1 MSQIKFTRTESHKT
15 AVFFITFFSYAF
27 FHANRKAFSN
37 VKSSAAEV
45 WTPHNLTDRI
55 LEPRD
60 LWYSH
65 DMFESN
71 DDAVKFEGVL
81 DTAFMLA
88 YAVGLFLNGYIGD
101 RVNMRI
107 LLSVG
112 MAATSVLVFIFGCVC
127 EWTLFYNKYF
137 YVIIW
142 IVNGLMQSTGW
153 PVVVACMGNWFGHSS
168 RGVLLGVW
176 SACASVG
183 NIIGALLVSSVL
195 SYGYQYA
202 FMVTSTVLLAGSF
215 VVFVGLIPSPADVGL
230 DPPPSED
237 IVKHGSVNTVAEDTA
252 PLLNGPPVESSHYT
266 SEDERDV
273 VYDVQAVKPTSMS
286 FLKACLLPGVIP
298 YSLAYAFLKLV
309 NYSFFFWLPFY
320 LSNSFHWD
328 ESTSDQLSTAY
339 DVAGIFGGTIIG
351 FFSDRLGKR
360 TIMIV
365 PMLLLSIP
373 SLLLYSYSPN
383 DRTINVVI
391 MSLIGFLIGGAAN
404 LISSAVSAD
413 LGCQKA
419 IQGDDKALATVTG
432 VIDGTGS
439 FGAALGQIAVPYLQ
453 SGLGWHS
460 VFYLFMICMF
470 LTAVCLFPL
479 FLKEIRSLRCG
490 CCRRR
495 RSVSLQ

>member
-1 MSQIKFTRTESHKT
+1 M
-15 AVFFITFFSYAF
+15 YYM
-27 FHANRKAFSN
+27 
-37 VKSSAAEV
+37 
-45 WTPHNLTDRI
+45 TDC
-55 LEPRD
+55 
-60 LWYSH
+60 
-65 DMFESN
+65 F
-71 DDAVKFEGVL
+71 
-81 DTAFMLA
+81 
-88 YAVGLFLNGYIGD
+88 
-101 RVNMRI
+101 
-107 LLSVG
+107 
-112 MAATSVLVFIFGCVC
+112 
-127 EWTLFYNKYF
+127 
-137 YVIIW
+137 
-142 IVNGLMQSTGW
+142 
-153 PVVVACMGNWFGHSS
+153 S

-215 VVFVGLIPSPADVGL
+215 VVFVGLIPSPADVGEYGL
-230 DPPPSED
+230 FYFFLTKKEKMKKVIFNTNPYSICINTSKASNQWPDAVHGLASCSRMHGKLVWTQQLWYSHD
-237 IVKHGSVNTVAEDTA
+237 MFDSNDDAVKFEGVLDTA
-252 PLLNGPPVESSHYT
+252 F
-266 SEDERDV
+266 
-273 VYDVQAVKPTSMS
+273 M
-286 FLKACLLPGVIP
+286 
-298 YSLAYAFLKLV
+298 LAYAVVF
-309 NYSFFFWLPFY
+309 
-320 LSNSFHWD
+320 
-328 ESTSDQLSTAY
+328 
-339 DVAGIFGGTIIG
+339 IFGCVCEWTPKPNDKKQSTYISRFKNPVCQVVRSPHFSGRTFDIAESFSVGMEESIAARERHYRL
-351 FFSDRLGKR
+351 FFLDRLGKR